1 MDYLISFYL
10 CKTSSWVKSIILF
23 LLFYF
28 SFAQNVFSQN
38 FHQTIRGTVKDIE
51 TQKNVEA
58 AIIQVLNTNPL
69 LQAIT
74 NEKGEY
80 RIDSVPVG
88 RYEIRIFCLGFEDKI
103 VSNWLIKTGKESV
116 LAVEL
121 QSALV
126 NLKAVE
132 VKAQKGTVNEMITVS
147 GRTFSAEDTKR
158 YPATLNDP
166 SRMAMSYAG
175 VTSGYDRDNEIIIRG
190 NAAKGLLWMLEGI
203 EVPSPNHF
211 SGIGSSTGAV
221 SMLSG
226 TMLANSDF
234 ITGAFPAEYGNAT
247 SGVFDIKLRNGNNE
261 KREYTF
267 QAGFLGLDAALEGPF
282 KKGKQASYIA
292 NYRYSSTSIF
302 NLLGAKIQGD
312 AVPQFQDFSFKLSF
326 PTQKAG
332 IFNVYGLAGS
342 SDITQKLNDR
352 KEGYSYNLG
361 TVGLSHHYILN
372 DRNYVKSIISV
383 HHKNMVFKSLKTN
396 RYKETEDYKSDFKDA
411 ALNVAVNLTSKI
423 NSKNTIKTG
432 IQYHHINY
440 DYFTKTIYTYS
451 NNKSQADIHMD
462 ETDHADQNQAYVSW
476 KYRIN
481 NRLSLINGVHFLQ
494 LSLNKKYSIEPR
506 SAIKYQ
512 LTNSQSLSAAFG
524 IHSRIEPFKT
534 YMGKSVLNG
543 DTAKRNQ
550 YLDFTK
556 ARHYVLS
563 YENSINQN
571 LFLKAE
577 IYYQQLYDVPI
588 SPDTA
593 SKYSTLNYE
602 STYYSGQLVNWGT
615 GRNYGI
621 EITVDKKISQGYFF
635 LVTASFFESTY
646 KAADKVERN
655 TLYNA
660 NYVSNYIIGREFWI
674 GEKRKNMINT
684 NIRVNWAGGKR
695 YTPIDLAESR
705 KEGYEITDRQHYF
718 SSQYE
723 DYFRIDIQIG
733 YIRNHLKY
741 TSELRLD
748 IQNVTNRRNLF
759 NMYYDDLTE
768 QVERSY
774 QLGIIPILSYKVEF

>member
-74 NEKGEY
+74 NEKGEF

-103 VSNWLIKTGKESV
+103 ISNWLIKTGKESV
-116 LAVEL
+116 LPVEL

-132 VKAQKGTVNEMITVS
+132 VKAQKGNANEMITVS

-158 YPATLNDP
+158 YPASLNDP
-166 SRMAMSYAG
+166 SRMAMSHAG

-190 NAAKGLLWMLEGI
+190 NAAKGLLWTLEGV

-211 SGIGSSTGAV
+211 SVTGASTGVV

-261 KREYTF
+261 KREYTL
-267 QAGFLGLDAALEGPF
+267 QASFLGLEAAAEGPF

-312 AVPQFQDFSFKLSF
+312 AVPQFQDFSFKLCF

-332 IFNVYGLAGS
+332 VFNIYGLAGA
-342 SDITQKLNDR
+342 SDIKQKLSDR
-352 KEGYSYNLG
+352 KESFSYKLG
-361 TVGLSHHYILN
+361 TIGLTHRYTLN
-372 DRNYVKSIISV
+372 DRNYVKSIVSV
-383 HHKNMVFKSLKTN
+383 HDKMTLFKSLKTYRSGTTESYTSN
-396 RYKETEDYKSDFKDA
+396 YKD
-411 ALNVAVNLTSKI
+411 VAMNASVNLTSKLDA
-423 NSKNTIKTG
+423 KHTIKTG
-432 IQYHHINY
+432 VQYSHLNY
-440 DYFTKTIYTYS
+440 DYHTGSVYS
-451 NNKSQADIHMD
+451 YKLQEDVYMD
-462 ETDHADQNQAYVSW
+462 EVGNAHQNQAYVSW
-476 KYRIN
+476 KYRITDK
-481 NRLSLINGVHFLQ
+481 LSLVNGIHFLQ
-494 LSLNKKYSIEPR
+494 LSLNNKYSIEPR
-506 SAIKYQ
+506 NAIKWQ
-512 LTNSQSLSAAFG
+512 VNTSQSLSAAFG
-524 IHSRIEPFKT
+524 MHSRVEPFQT
-534 YMGKSVLNG
+534 YLSNSVINK
-543 DTAKRNQ
+543 DTAKRNLR
-550 YLDFTK
+550 LDFTR

-563 YENSINQN
+563 YENALTQN
-571 LFLKAE
+571 LIIRTE
-577 IYYQQLYDVPI
+577 IYYQQLYNVPI

-593 SKYSTLNYE
+593 SKFSTLNFA
-602 STYYSGQLVNWGT
+602 SNDYSGQLVNKGT
-615 GRNYGI
+615 GRNYGM
-621 EITVDKKISQGYFF
+621 EITIDKRISRGYFF
-635 LVTASFFESTY
+635 LITASLFESTY

-660 NYVSNYIIGREFWI
+660 NYVSNYIVGKEFWI
-674 GEKRKNMINT
+674 GKKKKNLINT
-684 NIRVNWAGGKR
+684 NIRVNWAGGRR
-695 YTPIDLAESR
+695 YTPINLEESQAY
-705 KEGYEITDRQHYF
+705 GYEITDRQHPF
-718 SSQYE
+718 SSQFK
-723 DYFRIDIQIG
+723 DYFRIDIQVG
-733 YIRNHLKY
+733 YVRNHSKY
-741 TSELRLD
+741 NSELRLD
-748 IQNVTNRRNLF
+748 IQNVINRRNVF
-759 NMYYDDLTE
+759 DMYYDSLTDRIE
-768 QVERSY
+768 TSY
-774 QLGIIPILSYKVEF
+774 QLGIVPVLSYKIEF